1 MGRTRKRGHRERGM
15 APVEKHWVI
24 ALAIANAVCMHAL
37 KGLALPRASHSS
49 EITLVG
55 SRLLRSTLTAAPVP
69 YVHAV
74 VIVTN
79 TGEIT
84 ANTRAQ

>member
-1 MGRTRKRGHRERGM
+1 MGRTRKRGRRERGM

-24 ALAIANAVCMHAL
+24 ALANTNAVCMHAL

-74 VIVTN
+74 VTITN
-79 TGEIT
+79 AGGIT
-84 ANTRAQ
+84 PNTKA